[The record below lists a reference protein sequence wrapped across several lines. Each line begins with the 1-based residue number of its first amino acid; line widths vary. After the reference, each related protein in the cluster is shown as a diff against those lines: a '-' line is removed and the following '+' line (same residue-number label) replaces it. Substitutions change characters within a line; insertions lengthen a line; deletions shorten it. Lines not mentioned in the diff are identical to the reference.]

1 METMVKKVLAYMEE
15 HLLDDVKVSEI
26 AKHVYVSPFHLQRI
40 FKALTGISL
49 SKYIRNRRLSL
60 AGLDVMQEDLS
71 LLEIALKYQYDSL
84 EGFSKAFYR
93 FHGVNPSCAR
103 KEKVALKTY
112 HPLRIQIQFEGGVS
126 MDYKIMKMQEQK
138 FLCVKK
144 AFANQIIEEESN
156 TEIPDF
162 WTEKLGDKTVKRLQ
176 EHSQGQGLYGLCNA
190 VDLESD
196 SFYYGIGVPYQG
208 EELEGFDLWE
218 VNHPLYAVFTC
229 KTMEDMGPTWKG
241 IMEEF
246 LPNSGYQIADAT
258 DFEFYPE
265 GEDYFCEIW
274 VPIQ

>member
-15 HLLDDVKVSEI
+15 HLLEEMKVSEI
-26 AKHVYVSPFHLQRI
+26 ASHVYVSQFHLQRI

-49 SKYIRNRRLSL
+49 SSYIRNRRLSL
-60 AGLDVMQEDLS
+60 AGLDVMQDDVS

-93 FHGVNPSCAR
+93 FHGVNPSYAR

-112 HPLRIQIQFEGGVS
+112 HPLKIQIRFQGGVS
-126 MDYKIMKMQEQK
+126 MDYRIIKMQTMQL
-138 FLCVKK
+138 LCVKK
-144 AFANQIIEEESN
+144 AFSNQIIEEEHN
-156 TEIPDF
+156 QEIPDF
-162 WTEKLGDKTVKRLQ
+162 WTEKFGDGTVKHLQ
-176 EHSQGQGLYGLCNA
+176 EKSQGKGLYGLCNA

-208 EELEGFDLWE
+208 EEVKGFDLWE
-218 VNHPLYAVFTC
+218 INHPLYAVFTC
-229 KTMEDMGPTWKG
+229 KTVDDMGPTWKG

-246 LPNSGYQIADAT
+246 LPNSDYQMADAT

-265 GEDYFCEIW
+265 DEDYFCEIW